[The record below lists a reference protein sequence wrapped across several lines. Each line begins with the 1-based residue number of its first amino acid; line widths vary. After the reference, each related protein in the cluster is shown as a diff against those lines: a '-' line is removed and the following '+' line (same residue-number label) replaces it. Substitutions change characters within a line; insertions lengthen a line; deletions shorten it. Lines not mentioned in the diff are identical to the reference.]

1 MTKTDKTELKLL
13 KDLQLISEEISDL
26 ANNGKFENI
35 KSLDK
40 KRRDII
46 KSFTKIPTETTRI
59 EISKIL
65 VMNKSLINKIEKKK
79 LLLSKNYKKFV
90 NVIEAYK

>member
-65 VMNKSLINKIEKKK
+65 VMNRSLINKIEKKK